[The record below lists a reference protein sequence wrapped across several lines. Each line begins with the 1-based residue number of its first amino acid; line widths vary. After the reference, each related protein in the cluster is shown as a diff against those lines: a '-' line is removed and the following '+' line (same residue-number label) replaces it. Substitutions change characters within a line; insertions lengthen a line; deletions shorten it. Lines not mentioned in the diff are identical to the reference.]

1 MNKPFL
7 LFAVKCSVILYF
19 AACTSID
26 HLTIAKSATPI
37 ICKGPCKLEL
47 STSTRNKDCTVC
59 NFEYYHF
66 AFDQNGE
73 LKANKNGRVI
83 KGSWSE
89 DNISK
94 QIHISFDNAGPV
106 FSELNNY
113 WTIENIENAQVSLN
127 NSGGETTCRLKITS
141 L

>member
-26 HLTIAKSATPI
+26 HLTITKSATPV
-37 ICKGPCKLEL
+37 ICKGLCKLEL
-47 STSTRNKDCTVC
+47 CTSTPEKNCEAC
-59 NFEYYHF
+59 NLEYYHF

-73 LKANKNGRVI
+73 LKASNNGRVI

-127 NSGGETTCRLKITS
+127 SSGGETTCRLKITS